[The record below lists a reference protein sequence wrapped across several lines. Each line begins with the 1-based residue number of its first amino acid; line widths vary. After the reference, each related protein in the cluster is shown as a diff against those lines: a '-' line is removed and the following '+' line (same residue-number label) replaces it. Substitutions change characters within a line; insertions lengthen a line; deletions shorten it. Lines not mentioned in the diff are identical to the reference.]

1 MNATLCTK
9 KPCGYQFRVL
19 NPHRRPSLSSS
30 SARDVSMI
38 FDGNH
43 GNATNGPFS
52 MTRHAGTL
60 PHVTGVSFL
69 TPLMKMPLLR
79 GAASSVGASPLDFLA
94 DFPYEGNQ
102 DTLSRLHR
110 RHPLFAG

>member
-1 MNATLCTK
+1 
-9 KPCGYQFRVL
+9 
-19 NPHRRPSLSSS
+19 
-30 SARDVSMI
+30 MI

-52 MTRHAGTL
+52 MSRHAGTL
-60 PHVTGVSFL
+60 PHVTGVSL
-69 TPLMKMPLLR
+69 TPLTKMPLLR

-102 DTLSRLHR
+102 DTLSR
-110 RHPLFAG
+110 PS